1 MFNVYKKLH
10 EQTAYLSED
19 SLRYNFYF
27 SICRSVMQLSAT
39 CGLEMCWE
47 YGEEEDRSNLSD
59 LARRLMHPSD
69 GDFYEVLDRS
79 VVILR
84 SIGWNGCI
92 PTWFDLPI
100 IMELP
105 KDHKPLKQV
114 ICDLNKERNN
124 RPAHGVVAY
133 DSILSALQWLPD
145 VTWRLIDELK
155 DFLPTNIGLLVLET
169 CLGELKIQSIKI
181 VEGTAVVV
189 RKYFKAGS
197 SWRAQYQVLD
207 PHTSQESYFDIADN
221 APLIAAIYKSKSA
234 LNSSTIFIKDS
245 VWNPSHLIPFK
256 QTDTFEGRTKEINE
270 LIEWWNDK
278 DSRTCLVFG
287 DGGIGKTTLV
297 LEFLNDL
304 LDSSFGGIEWFPQLM
319 FFYSAKQTRWGV
331 DGLEYLS
338 GVVPS
343 IAESIRTLI
352 SILDDSLGREW
363 MKEDP
368 RPLID
373 KASTFLSD
381 VGLSRNEVLIV
392 LDNTET
398 LARTPAQVEELA
410 KILRQVATKLG
421 RVIITS
427 RRREKI
433 EAFPVQVPKL
443 EDKLGAVLL
452 KRLGGVYKAPSL
464 VAAGDSTLTKVSKQ
478 LSGKPLLLDVLAR
491 HISNS
496 GCGIEQGVQ
505 AVLKQG
511 RSDLGEFLFEDAWSR
526 MLGTHKDIFLVLGQ
540 LGGAIADHMVAWSC
554 AETGV
559 QLDDWLESFNE
570 TKFGTLNDYGSNFDI
585 NLNPDARE
593 YMIKKYSDTID
604 KQKIDSTVKKIRMK
618 HQQLLRAEI
627 SDVTDRVAYA
637 FRSSAAKAAKI
648 AAQRG
653 HVDEA
658 IMWYEE
664 AVTSDAGNCALLDR
678 FAWYL
683 MNNRKLDRAFGIAL
697 RACQAGP
704 KDADAHFTAGM
715 IAARMAN
722 TRDADKYLDLAY
734 KFGKELHLCTLQKAR
749 AKLKYAI
756 ANDVSKNVIL
766 LEEAL
771 EQLDYAKSTAGF
783 SNNPT
788 YSKHL
793 EERRRLID
801 NINAHLSKFKNIKK
815 KKPPVV
821 IHKSIK

>member
-1 MFNVYKKLH
+1 
-10 EQTAYLSED
+10 
-19 SLRYNFYF
+19 
-27 SICRSVMQLSAT
+27 MQLSAT
-39 CGLEMCWE
+39 CALELCWE
-47 YGEEEDRSNLSD
+47 CGEEEDRQNLTD
-59 LARRLMHPSD
+59 LAKRLMHPSD
-69 GDFYEVLDRS
+69 GDFFEVLDRS
-79 VVILR
+79 IGIIR
-84 SIGWNGCI
+84 SAGWNGCI
-92 PTWFDLPI
+92 PTWYDLPVI
-100 IMELP
+100 LDLP
-105 KDHKPLKQV
+105 KEQKALRQV

-133 DSILSALQWLPD
+133 DSILSTLQWLPD
-145 VTWRLIDELK
+145 VSWRLINELK
-155 DFLPTNIGLLVLET
+155 ELLPIKLDSLVLKS
-169 CLGELKIQSIKI
+169 CLGDLTIKSIKI
-181 VEGTAVVV
+181 DKGTAIVV
-189 RKYFKAGS
+189 RKYSKGGS

-207 PHTSQESYFDIADN
+207 PVTSHEGYFDVDDN
-221 APLIAAIYKSKSA
+221 APLIAALHQSNTA
-234 LNSSTIFIKDS
+234 LKSSTIFVGDKI
-245 VWNPSHLIPFK
+245 WNPSHLIPFK
-256 QTDTFEGRTKEINE
+256 QTDTFEGRNKEISE

-278 DSRTCLVFG
+278 DSRTCIVFG

-331 DGLEYLS
+331 NGLEYLS

-343 IAESIRTLI
+343 IAESVRSLI
-352 SILDDSLGREW
+352 SILDDSLGRDW

-373 KASTFLSD
+373 KASTFLSEI
-381 VGLSRNEVLIV
+381 GLSRNEILIV

-398 LARTPAQVEELA
+398 LARTQAQVDDLA
-410 KILRQVATKLG
+410 KVLRQIAIKLG

-443 EDKLGAVLL
+443 EDKTGAVLL
-452 KRLGGVYKAPSL
+452 KRLGGVYGAQSL
-464 VAAGDSTLTKVSKQ
+464 SSAGDSTLTRVSKQ

-526 MLGTHKDIFLVLGQ
+526 MLSTHKEVFLVLGQ
-540 LGGAIADHMVAWSC
+540 VGGAIANQMAAWSC
-554 AETGV
+554 AEMGV
-559 QLDDWLESFNE
+559 QLDDWLESFGE
-570 TKFGTLNDYGSNFDI
+570 TKFGTLNDYGANFDI

-593 YMIKKYSDTID
+593 YLTKKYSEIAE
-604 KQKIDSTVKKIRMK
+604 KERVRIDSTVKKIRIK

-627 SDVTDRVAYA
+627 SEVTDRVSFA
-637 FRSSAAKAAKI
+637 FRTSAAKAAKI

-653 HVDEA
+653 QVDEA

-664 AVTSDAGNCALLDR
+664 AATADPGNYALLDR

-683 MNNRKLDRAFGIAL
+683 MNHKLLDRAFGIAK

-704 KDADAHFTAGM
+704 ADADAHFTAGM
-715 IAARMAN
+715 IAARLAN
-722 TRDADKYLDLAY
+722 IREADKYLDLAN
-734 KFGKELHLCTLQKAR
+734 KFGKELHLCMLQKAR

-756 ANDVSKNVIL
+756 ANGIEKNIIVL
-766 LEEAL
+766 NEALDQLEEA
-771 EQLDYAKSTAGF
+771 KSS
-783 SNNPT
+783 SNHNYT
-788 YSKHL
+788 YKKHL
-793 EERRRLID
+793 DERKRIID
-801 NINAHLSKFKNIKK
+801 NINALISKFKVAKK
-815 KKPPVV
+815 VKEPIIIRKT
-821 IHKSIK
+821 KNEL